1 MTSLIT
7 DLLDQLDVELRYQF
21 EERAGAIEFGSGVP
35 RDEAEALGLIDLL
48 RSHPGALLGITAYEI
63 ERDGRVAIIVTT
75 GTDAAGSI
83 SNRLLMTV
91 DLAEV
96 ISTRFGGIAILGPF
110 DQTMTQAS
118 SVAETRLPTRS

>member
-1 MTSLIT
+1 MPSLIA
-7 DLLDQLDVELRYQF
+7 DLLDRLDVELRYQF

>member
-48 RSHPGALLGITAYEI
+48 RSHPGALLGITAYEN

-96 ISTRFGGIAILGPF
+96 ISTRFGGIAVLGPF
-110 DQTMTQAS
+110 GQTMTQAS
-118 SVAETRLPTRS
+118 SVADTRLPTRS

>member
-1 MTSLIT
+1 MPSLVA
-7 DLLDQLDVELRYQF
+7 DLLARLDVELRYQF

-48 RSHPGALLGITAYEI
+48 RSHPGALLGIMAYEI
-63 ERDGRVAIIVTT
+63 ERDGRVDVIVTT
-75 GTDAAGSI
+75 RADGASSIGSP
-83 SNRLLMTV
+83 LLTIV
-91 DLAEV
+91 NLAKV
-96 ISTRFGGIAILGPF
+96 VAIRFGGIAVLGPF